1 MGSIF
6 KYNKKYNVLY
16 KIGMQNMI
24 YILEIILSILGTYII
39 FIQNPK
45 TIQNSFV
52 ANSLETFSFK
62 KIKGNYKF
70 WLTVIITILLA
81 AVILI
86 DVKIH

>member
-1 MGSIF
+1 
-6 KYNKKYNVLY
+6 
-16 KIGMQNMI
+16 MQNII
-24 YILEIILSILGTYII
+24 YILEIILSALGIYII

-70 WLTVIITILLA
+70 WATIVLTILLT
-81 AVILI
+81 VVVLI